1 MDALER
7 IACHNFVVV
16 DGYAYFS
23 SWFYNGLFKVEILTG
38 RTTFLGYFEG
48 EKLSQ
53 GNIHWELLLKN
64 GRIYFLPKMGRHMH
78 IYKLSDRSMERV
90 EIRSD
95 SEKAF
100 VAGEVIL
107 GEDFFAFI
115 PIEKNY
121 PVRKVDLETFAVTN
135 ISEQIIIQGERRFQ
149 YKTEDSYPAS
159 MLMEDYH
166 IERADRAS
174 WKRLSDG
181 SWYGFLPMGRRLLR
195 YSEETRELY
204 SMPLTVVND
213 EELEKHLHKVRQS
226 LLGSVLGED
235 TMGLQMFLDE
245 IVRGEIHGA
254 DGLGHGKN
262 IGKEIWEHISDRTDG

>member
-7 IACHNFVVV
+7 IACHNFVVA

-53 GNIHWELLLKN
+53 RNIHWELLLKN

-78 IYKLSDRSMERV
+78 IYKLSDQSMERV

-100 VAGEVIL
+100 VAGEHRL
-107 GEDFFAFI
+107 
-115 PIEKNY
+115 
-121 PVRKVDLETFAVTN
+121 
-135 ISEQIIIQGERRFQ
+135 Q

-159 MLMEDYH
+159 MLMEEYH

-181 SWYGFLPMGRRLLR
+181 SWYGFLPMGRQLLR
-195 YSEETRELY
+195 YSEETQELY
-204 SMPLTVVND
+204 SMPLAVVNG

-254 DGLGHGKN
+254 DALGHGKN
-262 IGKEIWEHISDRTDG
+262 IGKEIWEHISDRADG